1 MRGPTRLPLQSSIK
15 ALSELNDWC
24 NGCNPTLCVLLDF
37 GWRQVV
43 DRGAT
48 AGLQE
53 RTVGGRPVYVMP
65 HTSGLNA
72 HSRLSDLTT
81 HFRNASE
88 LADRSSTKMPL

>member
-1 MRGPTRLPLQSSIK
+1 VCFVGL
-15 ALSELNDWC
+15 
-24 NGCNPTLCVLLDF
+24 G

-43 DRGAT
+43 DRSAT

-72 HSRLSDLTT
+72 HSRLSDLTI
-81 HFRNASE
+81 HFCKASE